1 MSTWSI
7 PNPRFWLPSFALPAR
22 QRAATYLVYWEG
34 QSNRRGLDANGD
46 PAGNREAVSAPC
58 PPHSQRSPGCQLIQT
73 TFAAAFRQT
82 YGQLVAQ
89 TPTSD
94 AEWPPVVTIRT
105 ATVHRSWPGWI
116 VAGAAFLVTISF
128 WVGWLV
134 AAGRGDTSGPT
145 RSSLEPRSQPRW
157 RYRRQRALR
166 TPTLRTLPSP
176 PHSLRRPTSMSHM
189 SPEWSAST
197 PTTPP
202 STSRVQVQASD
213 FCNWYGVTGT
223 IREEALEWRSRPALP
238 CDG

>member
-1 MSTWSI
+1 MPTDSD
-7 PNPRFWLPSFALPAR
+7 N
-22 QRAATYLVYWEG
+22 V
-34 QSNRRGLDANGD
+34 
-46 PAGNREAVSAPC
+46 
-58 PPHSQRSPGCQLIQT
+58 
-73 TFAAAFRQT
+73 AAAFRQT

-134 AAGRGDTSGPT
+134 AAGRATPAADPFQFGAEVTTAVAVPETAGTAYTNPADAAVAAALSQAPDLDEPHVTRMVGVYADDTT
-145 RSSLEPRSQPRW
+145 VDL
-157 RYRRQRALR
+157 
-166 TPTLRTLPSP
+166 
-176 PHSLRRPTSMSHM
+176 
-189 SPEWSAST
+189 
-197 PTTPP
+197 
-202 STSRVQVQASD
+202 RVQVQASD